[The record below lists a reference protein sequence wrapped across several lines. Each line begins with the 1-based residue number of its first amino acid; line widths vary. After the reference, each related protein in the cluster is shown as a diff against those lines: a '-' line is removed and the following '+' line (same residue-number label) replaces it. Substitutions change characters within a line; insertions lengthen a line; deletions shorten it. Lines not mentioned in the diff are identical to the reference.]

1 MTVYGVSAATDDDKQ
16 PSVTKQPTADSKNSE
31 TNEWTTEINI

>member
-1 MTVYGVSAATDDDKQ
+1 MTVYGVSAATDDDKK
-16 PSVTKQPTADSKNSE
+16 PSVTKQPTVDSKNSE

>member
-1 MTVYGVSAATDDDKQ
+1 MTVYGVSAATDDDEK
-16 PSVTKQPTADSKNSE
+16 PSVTKQPTVDSKNSE